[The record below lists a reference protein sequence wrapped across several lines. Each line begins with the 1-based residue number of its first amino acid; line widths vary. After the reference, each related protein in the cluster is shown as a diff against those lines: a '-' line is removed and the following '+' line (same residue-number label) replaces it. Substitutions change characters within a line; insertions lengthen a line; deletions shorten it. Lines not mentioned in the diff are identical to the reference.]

1 MRRIIQTI
9 LQASDSGSL
18 TKIIFAGKRKKS
30 LEYSK
35 ITLRP
40 VTIRANTCIR
50 RSFIS
55 RRK

>member
-30 LEYSK
+30 LEYNK

-40 VTIRANTCIR
+40 VTIRGEYMYQA
-50 RSFIS
+50 SFIL

>member
-18 TKIIFAGKRKKS
+18 TQIIFAGTRKKS
-30 LEYSK
+30 LEYST

-40 VTIRANTCIR
+40 VTLRGDYM
-50 RSFIS
+50 
-55 RRK
+55 